1 MTVAKDIAKLQ
12 VLTQLILDA
21 KLQALR
27 QATEARERSLMQ
39 RDALTN
45 LQDPGDL
52 PVAVA
57 ESVGLAYSRW
67 ADHRRADL
75 NTVIACQTVACLV
88 ARTDASTAFGKVQA
102 LRAAL
107 DRQVKR

>member
-1 MTVAKDIAKLQ
+1 
-12 VLTQLILDA
+12 
-21 KLQALR
+21 
-27 QATEARERSLMQ
+27 MQ
-39 RDALTN
+39 RDALTK

-57 ESVGLAYSRW
+57 GAVGLAYSRW

-75 NTVIACQTVACLV
+75 NTVIARQTVACMA
-88 ARTDASTAFGKVQA
+88 ARTEAATAFGKVQA

-107 DRQVKR
+107 DRQGKR